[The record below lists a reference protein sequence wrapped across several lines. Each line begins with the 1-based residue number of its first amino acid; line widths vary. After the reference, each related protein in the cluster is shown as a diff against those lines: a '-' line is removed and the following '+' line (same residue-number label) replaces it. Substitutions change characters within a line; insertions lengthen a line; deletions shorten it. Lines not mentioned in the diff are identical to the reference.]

1 MNEMLMMAYDL
12 KHQIDLLPS
21 NIKGETK
28 VDGAETELSMQQRI
42 TQIITLT
49 EKVFNEKIR

>member
-1 MNEMLMMAYDL
+1 MNEALMMAYDL

-21 NIKGETK
+21 SVKGETK

-42 TQIITLT
+42 AQIIILT
-49 EKVFNEKIR
+49 EQVFNEKIR

>member
-1 MNEMLMMAYDL
+1 MNEALMMAYDL

-21 NIKGETK
+21 SVKGETK

-42 TQIITLT
+42 AQIIILT
-49 EKVFNEKIR
+49 EKVFNEKVR

>member
-42 TQIITLT
+42 AQIIILT
-49 EKVFNEKIR
+49 EKVFNEKVR

>member
-28 VDGAETELSMQQRI
+28 VDGGDRI
-42 TQIITLT
+42 
-49 EKVFNEKIR
+49 VYAAADSPNNNFN